1 MENGTATQKVW
12 IKEGTYYDYFTGE
25 KYESGEHTFSCPL
38 DQFPLLVKGGVPIP
52 MQPYT
57 KRMTSEKLQKL
68 VIRCYPGKE
77 GTFTLYEDDGISS
90 EYLHGKNLKT
100 RLSYRNNG
108 GKITVEIE
116 PHGEGYDGMPE
127 VREYRIELM
136 CAEKKLQVMNGVECH
151 VEYQDGCNVVAVKQ
165 REIKEKIVIE
175 LV

>member
-1 MENGTATQKVW
+1 
-12 IKEGTYYDYFTGE
+12 
-25 KYESGEHTFSCPL
+25 
-38 DQFPLLVKGGVPIP
+38 

-136 CAEKKLQVMNGVECH
+136 CAEKKLQVMNGVECQ